1 MEMVA
6 IEGSSNIL
14 QIGYDSA
21 AQVLRVDFRNGDK
34 WEYVNV
40 ASADHAA
47 LMAAESKG
55 AYFGALR
62 TVGRLGTG
70 KKLGTSHFPPS
81 NEGAKS
87 EVYKPKS
94 LILHSTAC
102 DDDCCRPLFNHAADG
117 GALDGAHQWTCP
129 ECGTTFSAVD
139 ISDTVRHWK
148 AEEAVLL
155 IRPRR

>member
-21 AQVLRVDFRNGDK
+21 AQVLRVDFRSGDN
-34 WEYVNV
+34 WEYTPV
-40 ASADHAA
+40 AAKDHAA

-62 TVGRLGTG
+62 TLGRLGTG
-70 KKLGTSHFPPS
+70 KKLGTSHFSPS

-87 EVYKPKS
+87 VVPPNKIG
-94 LILHSTAC
+94 ILHSTAC

-117 GALDGAHQWTCP
+117 GALDGTHAWTCP
-129 ECGTTFSAVD
+129 ECGTKFSATD